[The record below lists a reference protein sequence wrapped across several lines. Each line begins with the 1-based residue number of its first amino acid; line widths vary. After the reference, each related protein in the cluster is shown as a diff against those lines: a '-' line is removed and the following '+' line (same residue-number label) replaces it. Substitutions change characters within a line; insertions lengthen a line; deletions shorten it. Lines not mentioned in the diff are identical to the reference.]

1 MRYPTTT
8 DRSLEA
14 ADLAKLVGGAAAG
27 ALLMYLLDPDRG
39 SARRA
44 TSTTALKNAGS
55 RTGSALGN
63 AWHGIGERIGS
74 AARQAGDTASE
85 LLEEAGK
92 TGSKLLDS
100 ASSSA
105 GRYIDDAGK
114 YASDVGTRASKY
126 ADDVSN
132 RAGKYADEVGSRAGK
147 YADDVGSRASKYADD
162 VSNGASR
169 AFDAAKPNGAAR
181 HAYEDARDGASHLF
195 DSAAESASAAASRL
209 SRMASQAAGSASR
222 ALHLNEGD
230 ALASLL
236 RNPAVVGGG
245 ILGLIGLFRRSPLA
259 AAAGVAGLV
268 LAARSGGSGPSVVSN
283 LLGGGSTRAKRIEL
297 EKTIRIDAAPDE
309 VYEMWSNYENFPR
322 FMSHVV
328 DVRDI
333 GKRRSHWTVQGPAGT
348 QFEFDSV
355 LTERTK
361 NRRLAWRSEPGAQI
375 PNSGS
380 VEFEPHRGGTR
391 VTVRLSYSPP
401 AGALGHA
408 VASLFG
414 SDPKGQMD
422 DDLARMK
429 QYIERGTIAH
439 GAAQRDKPRG
449 RFLH

>member
-8 DRSLEA
+8 ERSVEA
-14 ADLAKLVGGAAAG
+14 ADLAKLLGGAAAG
-27 ALLMYLLDPDRG
+27 ALLMYMLDPERG

-44 TSTTALKNAGS
+44 NSTTALKNAGS

-85 LLEEAGK
+85 LLEDAAK
-92 TGSKLLDS
+92 TGARAYDE

-105 GRYIDDAGK
+105 GKYLDEAGTQ
-114 YASDVGTRASKY
+114 A
-126 ADDVSN
+126 N
-132 RAGKYADEVGSRAGK
+132 RAFE
-147 YADDVGSRASKYADD
+147 
-162 VSNGASR
+162 
-169 AFDAAKPNGAAR
+169 AARPNGAAR
-181 HAYEDARDGASHLF
+181 RTYDEAVDGASHLI
-195 DSAAESASAAASRL
+195 DAATESAGAAASRL
-209 SRMASQAAGSASR
+209 GRLASQAADSAGK
-222 ALHLNEGD
+222 ALHLD
-230 ALASLL
+230 QDDVLASLL

-259 AAAGVAGLV
+259 AAAGLVGLA
-268 LAARSGGSGPSVVSN
+268 LAARSNGAGSGSGSGASAVSN
-283 LLGGGSTRAKRIEL
+283 LLGGGRRKRIEL
-297 EKTIRIDAAPDE
+297 EKSIRIEAAPDE
-309 VYEMWSNYENFPR
+309 VYQMWSNYENFPR

-328 DVRDI
+328 EVRDI
-333 GKRRSHWTVQGPAGT
+333 GRRRSHWTVQGPAGT

-355 LTERTK
+355 LTEQTK
-361 NRRLAWRSEPGAQI
+361 NRRLAWRSEPGATI

-380 VEFEPHRGGTR
+380 VEFEPYRGGTR
-391 VTVRLSYSPP
+391 VTVRLSYAPP

-429 QYIERGTIAH
+429 RYIEH
-439 GAAQRDKPRG
+439 GAVPHDAARRDKSG
-449 RFLH
+449 SRFLH

>member
-1 MRYPTTT
+1 
-8 DRSLEA
+8 
-14 ADLAKLVGGAAAG
+14 
-27 ALLMYLLDPDRG
+27 MYLLDPDRG

-44 TSTTALKNAGS
+44 TSTSVLKNAGS

-74 AARQAGDTASE
+74 AARQAGDAASD
-85 LLEEAGK
+85 
-92 TGSKLLDS
+92 LLDDATKS
-100 ASSSA
+100 GGKMLDDATSSA
-105 GRYIDDAGK
+105 GKYLDDA
-114 YASDVGTRASKY
+114 GTRASKY
-126 ADDVSN
+126 ADE
-132 RAGKYADEVGSRAGK
+132 AGT
-147 YADDVGSRASKYADD
+147 RASRLLE
-162 VSNGASR
+162 SS
-169 AFDAAKPNGAAR
+169 KPNGAAR
-181 HAYEDARDGASHLF
+181 RTYEDARDSASSMI
-195 DSAAESASAAASRL
+195 DSATDSASAAASRVK
-209 SRMASQAAGSASR
+209 RMASQAAGSASR
-222 ALHLNEGD
+222 ALHLDEGD
-230 ALASLL
+230 MLSSLM

-259 AAAGVAGLV
+259 AAAGVVGLA
-268 LAARSGGSGPSVVSN
+268 LAARSSGGSGSVVSN
-283 LLGGGSTRAKRIEL
+283 LLGSGRGKRIEV
-297 EKTIRIDAAPDE
+297 EKSIRVDAAPDE
-309 VYEMWSNYENFPR
+309 VYDMWTHYENFPR

-328 DVRDI
+328 EVRDT

-355 LTERTK
+355 LTEQTR

-380 VEFEPHRGGTR
+380 VDFEPHRGGTI

-429 QYIERGTIAH
+429 QYIERGAIPH
-439 GAAQRDKPRG
+439 DAAQRDKPRG

>member
-14 ADLAKLVGGAAAG
+14 ADLAKLLGGAAAG

-74 AARQAGDTASE
+74 AARHAGDAASE
-85 LLEEAGK
+85 LLEDAGK
-92 TGSKLLDS
+92 TGGKMLDD
-100 ASSSA
+100 ASSS
-105 GRYIDDAGK
+105 
-114 YASDVGTRASKY
+114 
-126 ADDVSN
+126 
-132 RAGKYADEVGSRAGK
+132 AGKYADEAG
-147 YADDVGSRASKYADD
+147 ARASRMLE
-162 VSNGASR
+162 S
-169 AFDAAKPNGAAR
+169 AKPNGSAR
-181 HAYEDARDGASHLF
+181 RTYEDARDSASSLI
-195 DSAAESASAAASRL
+195 DSAADSASAAASRFG
-209 SRMASQAAGSASR
+209 RMASQAAGSASR
-222 ALHLNEGD
+222 ALHLDEGD
-230 ALASLL
+230 ALSSLL

-259 AAAGVAGLV
+259 AAAGVVGLA
-268 LAARSGGSGPSVVSN
+268 LAARSSGGSGSVVSN
-283 LLGGGSTRAKRIEL
+283 LLGSGRGKRIEL

-309 VYEMWSNYENFPR
+309 VYDMWTNYENFPR

-328 DVRDI
+328 EVRDI

-355 LTERTK
+355 LTEQTR

-429 QYIERGTIAH
+429 HYIERGAIPH
-439 GAAQRDKPRG
+439 DAAQRDKPRG

>member
-8 DRSLEA
+8 DHSLEA
-14 ADLAKLVGGAAAG
+14 ADLAKLLGGAAAG

-74 AARQAGDTASE
+74 TARHAGDAASE
-85 LLEEAGK
+85 LLENAGK
-92 TGSKLLDS
+92 TGGTMLDD
-100 ASSSA
+100 ASSS
-105 GRYIDDAGK
+105 
-114 YASDVGTRASKY
+114 
-126 ADDVSN
+126 
-132 RAGKYADEVGSRAGK
+132 AGKYADEAG
-147 YADDVGSRASKYADD
+147 ARASRMLE
-162 VSNGASR
+162 S
-169 AFDAAKPNGAAR
+169 AKPNGSAR
-181 HAYEDARDGASHLF
+181 RTYEDARDSASSLI
-195 DSAAESASAAASRL
+195 DSAADSASAAASRFG
-209 SRMASQAAGSASR
+209 RMASQAAGSASR
-222 ALHLNEGD
+222 ALHLDEGD
-230 ALASLL
+230 ALSSLL

-259 AAAGVAGLV
+259 AAAGVVGLA
-268 LAARSGGSGPSVVSN
+268 LAARSSGGSGSVVSN
-283 LLGGGSTRAKRIEL
+283 LLGSGRGKRIEL

-309 VYEMWSNYENFPR
+309 VYDMWTNYENFPR

-328 DVRDI
+328 EVRDI

-355 LTERTK
+355 LTEQTR

-429 QYIERGTIAH
+429 HYIERGAIPH
-439 GAAQRDKPRG
+439 DAAQRDKPRG

>member
-8 DRSLEA
+8 DHSLEA
-14 ADLAKLVGGAAAG
+14 ADVAKLLGGAAAG

-44 TSTTALKNAGS
+44 TSTTVLKNAGS

-74 AARQAGDTASE
+74 AARQAGDAASD
-85 LLEEAGK
+85 LMDDAAK
-92 TGSKLLDS
+92 TGGKML
-100 ASSSA
+100 
-105 GRYIDDAGK
+105 DDA
-114 YASDVGTRASKY
+114 STS
-126 ADDVSN
+126 
-132 RAGKYADEVGSRAGK
+132 AGKYADEAGT
-147 YADDVGSRASKYADD
+147 RASRMLE
-162 VSNGASR
+162 SS
-169 AFDAAKPNGAAR
+169 KPNGSAR
-181 HAYEDARDGASHLF
+181 RTYENAVEGASSMI
-195 DSAAESASAAASRL
+195 DSAADSASAAASRFG
-209 SRMASQAAGSASR
+209 RMASQAAGSASR
-222 ALHLNEGD
+222 ALHLDEGD
-230 ALASLL
+230 ALSSLL

-259 AAAGVAGLV
+259 AAAGVVGLA
-268 LAARSGGSGPSVVSN
+268 LAARSNTGSGGSGSVMSN
-283 LLGGGSTRAKRIEL
+283 LLGSGSGRGKRIEV
-297 EKTIRIDAAPDE
+297 EKSIRVDAAPDE
-309 VYEMWSNYENFPR
+309 VYDMWTHYENFPR

-328 DVRDI
+328 EVRDI

-355 LTERTK
+355 LTEQTR

-380 VEFEPHRGGTR
+380 VDFEPYRGGTR

-429 QYIERGTIAH
+429 HYIERGAIPH
-439 GAAQRDKPRG
+439 DAAQRDKPRG

>member
-14 ADLAKLVGGAAAG
+14 ADLAKLLGGAAAG

-44 TSTTALKNAGS
+44 TSTTVLKNAGS

-74 AARQAGDTASE
+74 AARHAGDAAGE
-85 LLEEAGK
+85 LLDDAAK
-92 TGSKLLDS
+92 TGGKMLDD
-100 ASSSA
+100 ASSS
-105 GRYIDDAGK
+105 
-114 YASDVGTRASKY
+114 
-126 ADDVSN
+126 
-132 RAGKYADEVGSRAGK
+132 AGKYADEAGTRAGRMLE
-147 YADDVGSRASKYADD
+147 S
-162 VSNGASR
+162 
-169 AFDAAKPNGAAR
+169 AKPNGAAR
-181 HAYEDARDGASHLF
+181 RTYEDARDSASSLI
-195 DSAAESASAAASRL
+195 DSAADGASTAASRF

-222 ALHLNEGD
+222 ALHLDEGD
-230 ALASLL
+230 ALSSLL

-259 AAAGVAGLV
+259 AAAGVVGLA
-268 LAARSGGSGPSVVSN
+268 LAARSTGSGGSGSVVSN
-283 LLGGGSTRAKRIEL
+283 LLGSGRGKRIEV
-297 EKTIRIDAAPDE
+297 EKSIRVDAAPDE
-309 VYEMWSNYENFPR
+309 VYDMWTHYENFPR

-328 DVRDI
+328 EVRDL

-355 LTERTK
+355 LTEQTR

-380 VEFEPHRGGTR
+380 VDFEPYRGGTR

-429 QYIERGTIAH
+429 QYIERGAIPH
-439 GAAQRDKPRG
+439 DAAQRDKPRG